1 MANAL
6 FYQNIQI
13 PSGNLGGGSSTDE
26 KAAQTET
33 NSNEDLELLL
43 SSVTGTAT
51 VTSGVKKSTNA
62 KLNPSTG
69 NMTLG
74 GKLTDVNGVQSLKP
88 MYWDDYQALST
99 AEKNN
104 GVLYHILDKNA
115 SYGNQCV
122 YQSSIENIS
131 YYFGAAYDSD
141 SESIIMS

>member
-1 MANAL
+1 M
-6 FYQNIQI
+6 
-13 PSGNLGGGSSTDE
+13 SGKAILYKGEVYRGGGGGSGTDN
-26 KAAQTET
+26 KTAQDET
-33 NSNEDLELLL
+33 TTNEELEMLL
-43 SSVTGTAT
+43 SSVTGTT
-51 VTSGVKKSTNA
+51 SVTDGVKKSAKA

-74 GKLTDVNGVQSLKP
+74 GMLTDVNGVQSVKP
-88 MYWDDYQALST
+88 MYWAEYQALSP

-104 GVLYHILDKNA
+104 GVIYHIINRSA

>member
-1 MANAL
+1 MSSKAIL
-6 FYQNIQI
+6 YKGEVYR
-13 PSGNLGGGSSTDE
+13 SGYGGGSGTDNKTAQDEVSTNADFE
-26 KAAQTET
+26 M
-33 NSNEDLELLL
+33 LF
-43 SSVTGTAT
+43 SSVSGT
-51 VTSGVKKSTNA
+51 TSITDGVKKSANA

-74 GKLTDVNGVQSLKP
+74 GILTDVNGVQSVKP
-88 MYWDDYQALST
+88 VYWDEYVALSP

-104 GVLYHILDKNA
+104 GVIYHILDKNA

-131 YYFGAAYDSD
+131 YYFGAAYDSA